1 MQSNDLIDFI
11 ESASQQIADEY
22 KRIQKRV
29 KEDPGTAGDQG
40 EENWATV
47 LKNWL
52 PHTFHVVTKGRILNN
67 QGVASPQVDIIV
79 LRPEYPPHLL
89 DKKLFLAGGVLA
101 IFECKV
107 TLKAKHIEEFIKNS
121 IELKNQIGSRKGT
134 PYKELQSP
142 VIYVLLAHSHSW
154 KSKSSEPAKIIE
166 NKLIEI
172 DRSYITHPLQ
182 MPDIICVDDVA
193 CWISSKVAFISP
205 RQIPGSIKNSVISHY
220 IGFTKELPNQTESL
234 FPVGSMIAL
243 LLNKLAWEY
252 PSLRHISEYF
262 TQTNIQGN
270 GLGSRDATR
279 NWNTNIYSDE
289 TRLKLESGK
298 IKNGEPWD
306 EWSLVI
312 S

>member
-1 MQSNDLIDFI
+1 M
-11 ESASQQIADEY
+11 
-22 KRIQKRV
+22 
-29 KEDPGTAGDQG
+29 
-40 EENWATV
+40 

-67 QGVASPQVDIIV
+67 QGVASSQVDIIV

-142 VIYVLLAHSHSW
+142 VIYGLLAHSHSW
-154 KSKSSEPAKIIE
+154 KSESSEPAKIIE
-166 NKLIEI
+166 NKLIKI

-182 MPDIICVDDVA
+182 MPDIICVADVA

-252 PSLRHISEYF
+252 PNLRHISEYF
-262 TQTNIQGN
+262 TQANIQGN